1 MITIG
6 HLAKTYGM
14 LPSQVLAN
22 ATTYD
27 IMIQDVYSA
36 WERYNN
42 NPNDVSQ
49 YKEDDLLKLIEKSK

>member
-49 YKEDDLLKLIEKSK
+49 YKEDDLLKLNEKSK